1 MVKKDYL
8 KIIFAVVISICTIS
22 TIFSL
27 FEFISSSNVLLRIY
41 KYLGDYPLFIPSL
54 IFYILLVVSVL
65 YTAIIDISCY
75 ENNKKKL
82 KTILAITT
90 IVLIII
96 TLIINILFLIN
107 YNQPRTGID
116 RSGITDRTI
125 LLELLMSLINL
136 VGNAAIVVIITI
148 FTIFK
153 KGLYNEESKKD
164 VE

>member
-8 KIIFAVVISICTIS
+8 KIIFAVIISICTIS

-27 FEFISSSNVLLRIY
+27 FEFVSYSNVLLRIY

-75 ENNKKKL
+75 EKNKKKL
-82 KTILAITT
+82 KIILAITT
-90 IVLIII
+90 IVLIVI
-96 TLIINILFLIN
+96 TLIINIIFLID
-107 YNQPRTGID
+107 YFQYET
-116 RSGITDRTI
+116 SITDRTN
-125 LLELLMSLINL
+125 LLDLLMLLINL

-153 KGLYNEESKKD
+153 KSLYNKE
-164 VE
+164 

>member
-8 KIIFAVVISICTIS
+8 KIIFAVIISICTIS

-41 KYLGDYPLFIPSL
+41 EYLGKYPLFIPSL
-54 IFYILLVVSVL
+54 IFYVLLVVSVL

-75 ENNKKKL
+75 EKNKKKL
-82 KTILAITT
+82 KIILAITT
-90 IVLIII
+90 IVLIVI
-96 TLIINILFLIN
+96 TLIINILFLISYYPDKDN
-107 YNQPRTGID
+107 
-116 RSGITDRTI
+116 ITSRTI

-153 KGLYNEESKKD
+153 KSLYNEESKKD